1 MTSNS
6 TFKLDQLDQIDH
18 IAISVSDVKSA
29 ISWYR
34 SHFQCDVLYEDASWA
49 FLKFGNIKL
58 ALVIPEQHPP
68 HIAFVCDKAE
78 EYGELKTHRDG
89 TRSLY
94 VSDPAG
100 NSVEIMAPY
109 VMPREGPAE

>member
-6 TFKLDQLDQIDH
+6 TFKLDQIDH
-18 IAISVSDVKSA
+18 IAISVADVKSA

-34 SHFQCDVLYEDASWA
+34 SHFQCDLIYEDETWA

-58 ALVIPEQHPP
+58 ALVVPDQHPP
-68 HIAFVCDKAE
+68 HIAFVSDRAAE
-78 EYGELKTHRDG
+78 FGQLKPHRDG

-94 VSDPAG
+94 LADPAG

-109 VMPREGPAE
+109 AVTREGSTE